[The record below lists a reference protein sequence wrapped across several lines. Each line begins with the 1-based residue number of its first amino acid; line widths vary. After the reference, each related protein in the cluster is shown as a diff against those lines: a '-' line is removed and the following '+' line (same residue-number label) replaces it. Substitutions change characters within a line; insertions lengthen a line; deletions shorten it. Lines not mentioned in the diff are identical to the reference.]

1 MFAGNRVKI
10 FFVDTVDLATS
21 ATMHTTTKNPKV
33 SMSCAQN
40 FFVELANTAIDARLY
55 MIRQTCTLTTTTTT
69 TVAVAAAAAAAVVVV
84 AMVRTLR
91 ACSER

>member
-69 TVAVAAAAAAAVVVV
+69 VAAAAAAAVVVV